1 MRCSRFNAVYRGEA
15 RSLLNNGRLN
25 DRLSRRSIYTDYK
38 LCRELNFTTFDSD
51 LESDPRY
58 IYTDIGKKRIRGK
71 GKRTKTKRGA
81 GEKKEDIH
89 LFYYF

>member
-1 MRCSRFNAVYRGEA
+1 M
-15 RSLLNNGRLN
+15 
-25 DRLSRRSIYTDYK
+25 
-38 LCRELNFTTFDSD
+38 
-51 LESDPRY
+51 
-58 IYTDIGKKRIRGK
+58 DIGKKRIRGK